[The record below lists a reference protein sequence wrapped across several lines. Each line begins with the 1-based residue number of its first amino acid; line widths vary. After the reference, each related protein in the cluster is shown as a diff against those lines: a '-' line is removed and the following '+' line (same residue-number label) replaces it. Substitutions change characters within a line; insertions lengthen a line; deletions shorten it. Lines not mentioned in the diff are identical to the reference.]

1 MFFLRTLQA
10 AKVDNFSRRISTWQL
25 YSKMVSKV
33 DLPWRVNAGDLL
45 NGSWPLVMPIVFPES
60 PEFAPCSNPPCE
72 NITRLGYSP
81 KSPEKRHYQ
90 VPGDPFSGYVC
101 GVCHEF
107 NDGQLP
113 TAQTLKG
120 LMEVSKIRGWMNR
133 VRGGLMPDTVIE
145 CSKEGCKAIEENNA
159 VGRDYRFR
167 IWHGQIYCPKHQTA
181 LSAVDRWARKSQEA
195 RSRISEAAKLA
206 RAAKARR
213 DGLVCQV
220 DYCRIGAH
228 GYLVNGKQP
237 KFHKCN

>member
-1 MFFLRTLQA
+1 
-10 AKVDNFSRRISTWQL
+10 
-25 YSKMVSKV
+25 MVCKV

-45 NGSWPLVMPIVFPES
+45 NGSWPLAMPIVFPES

-81 KSPEKRHYQ
+81 KSPEKRHYR
-90 VPGDPFSGYVC
+90 VPWDPFSGYVC

-107 NDGQLP
+107 RRTHDGQLP

-120 LMEVSKIRGWMNR
+120 LMEVSKIRGWTNR

-195 RSRISEAAKLA
+195 LSPRRKGQKGMGWFAKLTIA
-206 RAAKARR
+206 VSVRM
-213 DGLVCQV
+213 D
-220 DYCRIGAH
+220 I
-228 GYLVNGKQP
+228 
-237 KFHKCN
+237 